1 MRREPGVQ
9 GRLMFRV
16 GSNMHLEADPD
27 EWIFAGAV
35 GNSMMGIEHCRMTI
49 LRICAVEPDRSHV
62 RAARS
67 H

>member
-1 MRREPGVQ
+1 
-9 GRLMFRV
+9 MFRV

-27 EWIFAGAV
+27 EWILAGAV

-49 LRICAVEPDRSHV
+49 RRICAVEPDRSHV

-67 H
+67 R